1 MKNRDVYYDYIQTN
15 TTYYEMV
22 KSTWFVFVLD
32 VNHQN
37 RFIGNG

>member
-1 MKNRDVYYDYIQTN
+1 MKNQDVYYDYIQAN

-22 KSTWFVFVLD
+22 KSTWFVLD